1 MSNVKLEN
9 SWWEPSNYCLYLQ
22 YSIDDKLINLIFSK
36 EIVDD
41 IFHDTCNSGNIKKD
55 LEEAKNKVIKT
66 IETKDKKLNY
76 LIQEALKD
84 KIVQEQLIKR
94 EVGQFTIEMK
104 YFYSHKNSNGIEIY
118 KDYR

>member
-1 MSNVKLEN
+1 MNNVKLEN
-9 SWWEPSNYCLYLQ
+9 SWWEPSSCSLYLQ
-22 YSIDDKLINLIFSK
+22 YSINDKLINLIFSK

-41 IFHDTCNSGNIKKD
+41 VFHDTCNSGNIKTD
-55 LEEAKNKVIKT
+55 LEKAKNKVIET

-84 KIVQEQLIKR
+84 KIVQEQLTKR
-94 EVGQFTIEMK
+94 EVGQFIIEMK
-104 YFYSHKNSNGIEIY
+104 HFYSHKNSNGREIY